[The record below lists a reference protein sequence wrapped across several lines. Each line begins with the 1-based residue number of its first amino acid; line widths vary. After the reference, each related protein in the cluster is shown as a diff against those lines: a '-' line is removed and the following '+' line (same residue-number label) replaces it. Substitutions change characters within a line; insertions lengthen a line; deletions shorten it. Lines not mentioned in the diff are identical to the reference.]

1 MHERSLVRSLLRQVD
16 QIAAEHDEAD
26 VAEVTV
32 EVGPLSGV
40 EVDLVKIAFEE
51 QCGVVDLAKDPEG
64 EESLTRSTTESTR
77 LKVLEVPLTVRCTQ
91 CHAESD
97 LSSFI
102 FRCESCGSGEVQVIS
117 GDELRLI
124 SLTFAEGTTHAR

>member
-1 MHERSLVRSLLRQVD
+1 MKQVD
-16 QIAAEHDEAD
+16 QIAAENDEAD

-64 EESLTRSTTESTR
+64 EGSLVRSTTASTR
-77 LKVLEVPLTVRCTQ
+77 LEILEVPLTVRCTH
-91 CHAESD
+91 CYAESD

-117 GDELRLI
+117 GDEFRLI
-124 SLTFAEGTTHAR
+124 SLTLAEGAIHDR

>member
-16 QIAAEHDEAD
+16 QIAAEHEEAN

-51 QCGVVDLAKDPEG
+51 LSP
-64 EESLTRSTTESTR
+64 SST
-77 LKVLEVPLTVRCTQ
+77 LQVLEVPLTVRCAK

-97 LSSFI
+97 LSSFV

-117 GDELRLI
+117 GDEFRLI
-124 SLTFAEGTTHAR
+124 SLTLAEGTPHAR

>member
-40 EVDLVKIAFEE
+40 EVELVKIAFEE

-64 EESLTRSTTESTR
+64 ECSLARSTTASTR
-77 LKVLEVPLTVRCTQ
+77 LEILQVPLTVCCTS

-117 GDELRLI
+117 GDEFRLI
-124 SLTFAEGTTHAR
+124 SLTLAERAIHDR